1 VAEGV
6 GCVCGTEGTLGVYC
20 MSDYGLKVWDASG
33 NVTLDTTDSITRL
46 RYSNEVAAD
55 ASSSVTLSDISG
67 LDSVEISISLEDD
80 FAKTA
85 HDVSRSGTTI
95 TWTAQS
101 GTFNDSADSLIFV
114 FLYS

>member
-1 VAEGV
+1 MRFARAVGV
-6 GCVCGTEGTLGVYC
+6 HR

-67 LDSVEISISLEDD
+67 LDSVEISVCLEQ
-80 FAKTA
+80 AYGKCPHLA
-85 HDVSRSGTTI
+85 SRSGTTLS
-95 TWTAQS
+95 WTAQS
-101 GTFNDSADSLIFV
+101 GAYYTSAASLIFL

>member
-1 VAEGV
+1 
-6 GCVCGTEGTLGVYC
+6 

-67 LDSVEISISLEDD
+67 LDSVEISVGLEDD

-101 GTFNDSADSLIFV
+101 GTFNNSADSLIFV

>member
-1 VAEGV
+1 
-6 GCVCGTEGTLGVYC
+6 

-67 LDSVEISISLEDD
+67 LDSVEISVGLEDD
-80 FAKTA
+80 FAKLPTMYPEAGQQLHGQHKAVHLTTRLTA
-85 HDVSRSGTTI
+85 
-95 TWTAQS
+95 
-101 GTFNDSADSLIFV
+101 
-114 FLYS
+114 LYLFFYTRR

>member
-1 VAEGV
+1 
-6 GCVCGTEGTLGVYC
+6 

-67 LDSVEISISLEDD
+67 LDSVEISVGLEDD
-80 FAKTA
+80 FAKLPRCIQKR
-85 HDVSRSGTTI
+85 D
-95 TWTAQS
+95 
-101 GTFNDSADSLIFV
+101 NNYMDSTKRYI
-114 FLYS
+114 

>member
-1 VAEGV
+1 
-6 GCVCGTEGTLGVYC
+6 

-67 LDSVEISISLEDD
+67 LDSVEIAVSVGSSIYASACHLIE
-80 FAKTA
+80 
-85 HDVSRSGTTI
+85 RSGTTI

-101 GTFNDSADSLIFV
+101 GTMYSSTDSLIFV